1 MKLDYWKR
9 RGRFML
15 AIAWACSVIC
25 SLPQVGNAVY
35 LFILFHCPT
44 LQMQKKLTKCC
55 SFSAMGKVA
64 ETATDKSTLMQ
75 FPDFAI

>member
-25 SLPQVGNAVY
+25 SLPQVGKVVY
-35 LFILFHCPT
+35 LFYYMYFPT
-44 LQMQKKLTKCC
+44 LLSYSLRC
-55 SFSAMGKVA
+55 
-64 ETATDKSTLMQ
+64 
-75 FPDFAI
+75 